1 MIIKERRTP
10 SLWTNRLKFLWVR
23 QVCWVITTTVFEVAS
38 ICIIMLSPFGL
49 STEPTVSRDPPVSD
63 EGRHQLLANATKNKF
78 PKIVDVDYP
87 TTGEGL
93 KTKFK
98 NKKETAG
105 FFENGEVFGVIT
117 WTAFDLGFTGLFE
130 MPSRSTRSITRN
142 RRRNLSN
149 QNLSLS
155 SSSWVDSSPFL
166 LKDRF

>member
-1 MIIKERRTP
+1 
-10 SLWTNRLKFLWVR
+10 
-23 QVCWVITTTVFEVAS
+23 
-38 ICIIMLSPFGL
+38 MLSPFGL

-105 FFENGEVFGVIT
+105 FLKMVRF
-117 WTAFDLGFTGLFE
+117 LGSLLE
-130 MPSRSTRSITRN
+130 QRSTLVLPGCLKCPRDLPDPSHVTVEETCLIRTFHCRRHPESI
-142 RRRNLSN
+142 
-149 QNLSLS
+149 
-155 SSSWVDSSPFL
+155 VV
-166 LKDRF
+166 RFC